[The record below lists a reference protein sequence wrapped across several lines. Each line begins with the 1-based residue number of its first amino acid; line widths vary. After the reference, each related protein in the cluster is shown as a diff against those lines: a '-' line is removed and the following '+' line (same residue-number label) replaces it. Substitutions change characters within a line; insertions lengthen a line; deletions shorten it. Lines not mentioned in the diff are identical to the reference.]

1 MKRVL
6 ISFIGT
12 GRKAEGEISQEYE
25 EAIYQFPDGSRYKS
39 SLITSTLYDYLK
51 PDKIIVLGT
60 SDSIWAELSQMSP
73 ELLRKSRIYDDI
85 WEETWD
91 DSKRVTEPTLSR
103 WENLINNKLD
113 VQISLN
119 LIPKEAEDEI
129 VEVIF
134 KELPENIDEVYLD
147 ITHAFRHFPL
157 IAAFA
162 LPVLK
167 YVKNFK
173 RLTLIYAKLKA
184 REVSPVYFL
193 ATPNKLLELLEAVS
207 NTDHSGNFSKFSAIY
222 NTDLFSKVYL
232 QAETNRPISRK
243 TISNLNSLVDTGKN
257 VCQSIAS
264 VVIKRDVIPCLK
276 GEYLEN
282 RMANRAVFFA
292 EKYQFLKAY
301 TLIYEA
307 IITAIIRKFYPG
319 MSGNIDNINLRLK
332 VSKNLKD
339 YFPSKDNKTIF
350 LTVRDI
356 RNSIVHGSKPKSGQ
370 VISALQNPEELKYWV
385 RKGKEL
391 VDNLQK
397 K

>member
-207 NTDHSGNFSKFSAIY
+207 NTEH
-222 NTDLFSKVYL
+222 
-232 QAETNRPISRK
+232 
-243 TISNLNSLVDTGKN
+243 
-257 VCQSIAS
+257 
-264 VVIKRDVIPCLK
+264 
-276 GEYLEN
+276 
-282 RMANRAVFFA
+282 
-292 EKYQFLKAY
+292 
-301 TLIYEA
+301 
-307 IITAIIRKFYPG
+307 
-319 MSGNIDNINLRLK
+319 
-332 VSKNLKD
+332 
-339 YFPSKDNKTIF
+339 IF
-350 LTVRDI
+350 
-356 RNSIVHGSKPKSGQ
+356 
-370 VISALQNPEELKYWV
+370 
-385 RKGKEL
+385 
-391 VDNLQK
+391 
-397 K
+397 